1 MIHRVII
8 IKYLAIIVRQ
18 QNHREERVCNRI
30 RVIYQIIVIIV
41 IRVERVVENNR
52 KKKVNHILITMH
64 INNHLDLLIN

>member
-30 RVIYQIIVIIV
+30 RAIYQIIVIIV
-41 IRVERVVENNR
+41 TRVERVVENNR
-52 KKKVNHILITMH
+52 KKIANHILIIMH